1 MEELANSPRQITWL
15 IENFDEVY
23 ALMMDDLSPAAQKQA
38 FFEFRGRA
46 FKERSEKAVDAFK
59 QGRPAP

>member
-38 FFEFRGRA
+38 FFEFRANRGPA
-46 FKERSEKAVDAFK
+46 
-59 QGRPAP
+59 QGQNDCDQNLHEHEDQ